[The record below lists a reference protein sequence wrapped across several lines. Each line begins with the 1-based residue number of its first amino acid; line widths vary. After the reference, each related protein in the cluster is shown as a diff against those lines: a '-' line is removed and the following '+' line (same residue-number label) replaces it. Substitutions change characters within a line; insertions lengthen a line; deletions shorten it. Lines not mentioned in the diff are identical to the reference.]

1 MAAPLYID
9 PRFDALRNAL
19 YHAERANFLDL
30 LNRFLN
36 LIVVLLGASVAGK
49 IATHA
54 HVEEY
59 WLEFGVVLAATLQL
73 VLDFGAR
80 ASTHKF
86 LQKRYYDVLA
96 EMENEDL
103 DDEKVSRKWSAR
115 LSTIASDEPM
125 PMRALDAIAYNK
137 ALSATYSDPADLTGN
152 RLWINWWRR
161 RLRHLVAFQSAD
173 FPVEAKRK
181 KWLSCFRKEPAE
193 QRLLM

>member
-1 MAAPLYID
+1 VATPLYID

-19 YHAERANFLDL
+19 YHTERANFLDL

-36 LIVVLLGASVAGK
+36 LTVVLLGASVAGK
-49 IATHA
+49 TATHA

-59 WLEFGVVLAATLQL
+59 WLEFGVVFSASLQL
-73 VLDFGAR
+73 VLDFGGKAGI
-80 ASTHKF
+80 HKF

-103 DDEKVSRKWSAR
+103 EDEEISRKWSAR

-137 ALSATYSDPADLTGN
+137 ALSATYSDPADLGSVPKA
-152 RLWINWWRR
+152 LE
-161 RLRHLVAFQSAD
+161 S
-173 FPVEAKRK
+173 
-181 KWLSCFRKEPAE
+181 
-193 QRLLM
+193 